1 MRSLSSLTLSA
12 SLIGV
17 VLAADLPEPSAKT
30 KQLVGGEKVV
40 ALIRGIESVD
50 AFRVGSVEDYKK
62 GETADPD
69 KAVAGRTVTGKPV
82 AMSKDFAAKLTAALL
97 ADDTYW
103 KSDSKGTGKNTGVAF
118 RGKSKDG
125 GVVEVSFCLEKGNV
139 FLRVLDPSGKVI
151 KYGDCRGFREDK
163 QAPLRALAAE
173 AFPDDPEIQKFKPKP
188 VSEATPVEPVDAKG
202 PFEPG
207 AKPVKVADGFTFTE
221 GPTSDKDGNVYF
233 TDQPSDRILKW
244 SADGKLSTFVEK
256 SGRANGLC
264 FDKDGKLWACSDEKN
279 ELRKYDIA
287 TKEFTVVVK
296 DYDGK
301 LLNGPNDV
309 WVGPTGVAYFTDPF
323 YKRKWWTRGAEE
335 QEKRRLY
342 IVSANGDVSRADGD
356 YKQPNGVVGSPDGKT
371 LYVAD
376 IMGKQTFA
384 YDIKPDGSLANRRK
398 FCDAGSDG
406 MTVDADGNVYL
417 TGETVT
423 VYNLTGKK
431 VGELA
436 VPERPSNVCFGGK
449 DGKTLFVTARTGLY
463 AVPMRV
469 ASGGRQ

>member
-1 MRSLSSLTLSA
+1 MHRLSGLVLSLSLA
-12 SLIGV
+12 AV
-17 VLAADLPEPSAKT
+17 VLAGDPPEPSPKT
-30 KQLVGGEKVV
+30 AQLVGGEKVV
-40 ALIRGIESVD
+40 ALLRGIETVE

-62 GETADPD
+62 GETAEAD
-69 KAVAGRTVTGKPV
+69 KAVAGRTVVGKPV
-82 AMSKDFAAKLTAALL
+82 AMPKEFAAKLSAALL
-97 ADDTYW
+97 SDQTYW
-103 KSDSKGTGKNTGVAF
+103 KGDSKGTGKNTGIAF

-125 GVVEVSFCLEKGNV
+125 GVVEVSFCLQKGNV
-139 FLRVLDPSGKVI
+139 FLRVLDPSGKVV

-173 AFPDDPEIQKFKPKP
+173 AFPDDAEVQKFKPKP
-188 VSEATPVEPVDAKG
+188 VSELSPEPADDSG

-207 AKPVKVADGFTFTE
+207 AKPTKVADGFTFAE
-221 GPTSDKDGNVYF
+221 GPTADKDGNVYF

-244 SADGKLSTFVEK
+244 SVDGKLTTFVEK

-296 DYDGK
+296 DHGGK

-335 QEKRRLY
+335 QDKRGLY
-342 IVSANGDVSRADGD
+342 IVSAKGVVSRAEGD
-356 YKQPNGVVGSPDGKT
+356 YRQPNGVVGTVDGKT
-371 LYVAD
+371 LYVSD
-376 IMGKQTFA
+376 ILGKQTFA
-384 YDIKPDGSLANRRK
+384 YDIQSDGTLVNRRK

-406 MTVDADGNVYL
+406 MTVDERGSVYL
-417 TGETVT
+417 TGESV
-423 VYNLTGKK
+423 VVFNSAGKK
-431 VGELA
+431 IGELG
-436 VPERPSNVCFGGK
+436 VPEKPSNLCFGSM
-449 DGKTLFVTARTGLY
+449 DGKTLFITARTGLY

-469 ASGGRQ
+469 SSSARQ

>member
-1 MRSLSSLTLSA
+1 MRRLSALTLTV
-12 SLIGV
+12 SLIGL
-17 VLAADLPEPSAKT
+17 VLAADPPVPSAKT
-30 KQLVGGEKVV
+30 VQHVGGEKVV
-40 ALIRGIESVD
+40 ALIRGIESVE
-50 AFRVGSVEDYKK
+50 AFRVGPVEK
-62 GETADPD
+62 GEAAEPD
-69 KAVAGRTVTGKPV
+69 KAVAGRTVSGKPV
-82 AMSKDFAAKLTAALL
+82 AMPKEFAAKLTAALL
-97 ADDTYW
+97 AEETYF
-103 KSDSKGTGKNTGVAF
+103 KSDSKGTSTGVAF
-118 RGKSKDG
+118 RGKVKDG
-125 GVVEVSFCLEKGNV
+125 GTVEVSFCVSKGNV
-139 FLRVLDPSGKVI
+139 FLRVLDPSGKVL
-151 KYGDCRGFREDK
+151 KSGDCRGFRDDK

-173 AFPDDPEIQKFKPKP
+173 AFPDDADVQKFKPKP
-188 VSEATPVEPVDAKG
+188 VTEPPPAGPADANG
-202 PFEPG
+202 PFPPG
-207 AKPVKVADGFTFTE
+207 AKPAKVADGFTFTE
-221 GPTSDKDGNVYF
+221 GPTADKDGNVYF

-244 SADGKLSTFVEK
+244 SVDGKLTPFVEK

-264 FDKDGKLWACSDEKN
+264 FDTDGKLWACSDEKN
-279 ELRKYDIA
+279 ELRRYDVA

-296 DYDGK
+296 DHGGK

-335 QEKRRLY
+335 QDRRGVY
-342 IVSANGDVSRADGD
+342 VVSANGEVTRAEGD

-376 IMGKQTFA
+376 IAGKQTFA
-384 YDIKPDGSLANRRK
+384 YDIKPDGALANRRK

-417 TGETVT
+417 TGEAVT
-423 VYNLTGKK
+423 VYSPAGKK

-436 VPERPSNVCFGGK
+436 VPERPSNLCFGGK

-469 ASGGRQ
+469 AAGGRQ